1 MREGHRRVDTRVDGR
16 QYRSVVRSGSWKV
29 RRSRLLLWPLGVA
42 LLAAACG
49 SDGGSGS
56 SANAPTISNM
66 RVSYTPANPIFG
78 TVTQVTFLVDVV
90 DPDGDWVGGQCE
102 FVTGNQLVV
111 PAQSAGLS
119 PNPTV
124 GIALCTF
131 IERFGDETRQIDLRL
146 VDRAGHQSNVI
157 SALADI
163 EGRRP
168 RR

>member
-1 MREGHRRVDTRVDGR
+1 
-16 QYRSVVRSGSWKV
+16 
-29 RRSRLLLWPLGVA
+29 
-42 LLAAACG
+42 
-49 SDGGSGS
+49 
-56 SANAPTISNM
+56 
-66 RVSYTPANPIFG
+66 
-78 TVTQVTFLVDVV
+78 
-90 DPDGDWVGGQCE
+90 
-102 FVTGNQLVV
+102 VV